1 MWRQAARS
9 VQTVGTHDFEDDPTD
24 PTETPDSTVAEH
36 GLPREWRDR
45 HYRRVG
51 SHRRFACDVMALA
64 FRDSWLGAIR
74 PEDLELE
81 LTEVTGAR
89 QEKGVNDI
97 AWSALVPLEFQNGS
111 AGGERVIVVIEV
123 QWTVQWAMP
132 FRVMQYEAM
141 RARQMV
147 QGQEPV
153 PRIKTIVLYTG
164 ETPWYAHLDAGKS
177 FANVLV
183 DTRPR
188 VMHDLVDLQRLEA
201 GPGTKNLAVLL
212 AGVVR
217 GDTLESL
224 TEATE
229 VLARQLAEVGDKP
242 LEQDMFELVGAQA
255 KEKWPGLDWDECGN
269 LAAMV
274 RLLKE
279 DAMTWPEKWMTQM
292 RPNWKEEVWTELR
305 TELEPAVE
313 AELRAELRPKVEQQ
327 LRDEIREAKRDQ

>member
-1 MWRQAARS
+1 M
-9 VQTVGTHDFEDDPTD
+9 
-24 PTETPDSTVAEH
+24 
-36 GLPREWRDR
+36 
-45 HYRRVG
+45 
-51 SHRRFACDVMALA
+51 
-64 FRDSWLGAIR
+64 
-74 PEDLELE
+74 
-81 LTEVTGAR
+81 
-89 QEKGVNDI
+89 
-97 AWSALVPLEFQNGS
+97 
-111 AGGERVIVVIEV
+111 
-123 QWTVQWAMP
+123 
-132 FRVMQYEAM
+132 
-141 RARQMV
+141 
-147 QGQEPV
+147 
-153 PRIKTIVLYTG
+153 
-164 ETPWYAHLDAGKS
+164 DAGKS

-188 VMHDLVDLQRLEA
+188 VLHDLVELQRLEA
-201 GPGTKNLAVLL
+201 RPGTKNLAVLL

-255 KEKWPGLDWDECGN
+255 KEKWPGLDWDQCGN

-274 RLLKE
+274 RLLKG
-279 DAMTWPEKWMTQM
+279 DTMTWPEKWMTQM